1 MMIEE
6 TILNYLS
13 DALDAPVSMEVPPE
27 PPGRFVVLEKTGS
40 SRTDHICSAVIA
52 VQSFAE
58 SLLEAARLNERV
70 KEAMEGLDELD
81 EIAAVRLN
89 IDCNFTD
96 PSTKWYRYQAV
107 FDITHY

>member
-1 MMIEE
+1 MIEE

-13 DALDAPVSMEVPPE
+13 SALEVPAGMEVPAE
-27 PPGRFVVLEKTGS
+27 PPGRFVVVEKIGS

-89 IDCNFTD
+89 TDCNFTD
-96 PSTKWYRYQAV
+96 PSTKRYRYQAV

>member
-1 MMIEE
+1 MIEE

-13 DALDAPVSMEVPPE
+13 SALEVPAGMEVPAG
-27 PPGRFVVLEKTGS
+27 PPGRFVVVEKTGS
-40 SRTDHICSAVIA
+40 SRTDYICRAVIA
-52 VQSFAE
+52 VQSYGE

-70 KEAMEGLDELD
+70 KQAMEGLVERD

-89 IDCNFTD
+89 TDCNFTD
-96 PSTKWYRYQAV
+96 PSAKRYRYQAV

>member
-52 VQSFAE
+52 VQSYAE

-89 IDCNFTD
+89 TDCNFTD
-96 PSTKWYRYQAV
+96 PSTKRYRYQAV

>member
-6 TILNYLS
+6 TVLNYLC
-13 DALDAPVSMEVPPE
+13 DALDAPVCMEVPPE
-27 PPGRFVVLEKTGS
+27 PGLFVVLEKTGS
-40 SRTDHICSAVIA
+40 GRTDRIQRAVVA
-52 VQSFAE
+52 VQSYGE

-70 KEAMEGLDELD
+70 KQAMAGLDELD

-89 IDCNFTD
+89 TDCNFTD
-96 PSTKWYRYQAV
+96 TAAKRYRYQAV

>member
-1 MMIEE
+1 MIEE

-27 PPGRFVVLEKTGS
+27 SPGRFVVLEKTGS

-58 SLLEAARLNERV
+58 SLLEAARLNKRV

-89 IDCNFTD
+89 TDCNFTD
-96 PSTKWYRYQAV
+96 PSTKRYRYQAV